1 MRSCISQPK
10 PYTMNR
16 FLLFWLSAI
25 LLFCNDFIWK
35 SSFHNAFTGKLSDIA
50 GLSLWVLFWEA
61 WLPMRF
67 RLHLYLLSAVA
78 FAWFK
83 SPLSDTFLTVF
94 HLGRVVDYTDLW
106 ALLVFVPLY
115 FLPTTSFQTPKTW
128 QPTLVGSVV
137 ALFLFGAT
145 SPPRHKPLVCEPK
158 LVIGFKMPKD
168 SLLKVAKY
176 KLQGGSRIYKQKD
189 GSTAVFWIIS
199 DSTFYQKYRTDFYT
213 EASFMT
219 IGKDSSTFTLDRT
232 VFNGPIFK
240 ANDNEICSAI
250 KDVMRRKLQAP

>member
-1 MRSCISQPK
+1 
-10 PYTMNR
+10 MNR
-16 FLLFWLSAI
+16 ALLFWLSAA

-50 GLSLWVLFWEA
+50 GLSLWVLFWES

-115 FLPTTSFQTPKTW
+115 FLPKTSLKTPKTW
-128 QPTLVGSVV
+128 QPTLVGSVI

-145 SPPRHKPLVCEPK
+145 SHSAYHQVCQIHLVK
-158 LVIGFKMPKD
+158 GFKMPKD
-168 SLLKVAKY
+168 SLLNFLGYELGGGKVFTKLDTIHMEYGIYDSIFQKKY
-176 KLQGGSRIYKQKD
+176 NGDIFAN
-189 GSTAVFWIIS
+189 TTIS
-199 DSTFYQKYRTDFYT
+199 AY
-213 EASFMT
+213 
-219 IGKDSSTFTLDRT
+219 GKDSSVFTLDSIYIEGLLSAQKINEATICTEVQAILR
-232 VFNGPIFK
+232 K
-240 ANDNEICSAI
+240 KLAN
-250 KDVMRRKLQAP
+250 L